1 MRVLHA
7 MPRAG
12 SASGRGARL
21 LLLVTGL
28 FAFPAPAPAQL
39 ASDLE
44 AFEQRIATA
53 VKQVAPSVVALSIER
68 EASGTMRPDR
78 PAGLVPSQA
87 DEWLRL
93 LLYRR
98 PTRVQVS
105 GVIASRKG
113 HVLTTYTHLRGK
125 LRRIAVR
132 LPDGKDRKAELVGF
146 DQRRDLALVRADLP
160 DPVVPVF
167 ASDLPKV
174 GDWVVAVGRVPDP
187 AEPTATTGIV
197 SARRR
202 MRGAAVQID
211 AELNYGNAGGA
222 VVNLDGKLLGIAC
235 NITERAQWGQ
245 NSGVGFAV
253 TWDRVEDL
261 LPRLRDGLKS
271 AVPPRP
277 YIGVR
282 PAEGA
287 LDVKGA
293 AIDEVIPGGPAAAA
307 GLRDGD
313 LILRV
318 DDQTIRNWG
327 DLVRAIRKHKVGDEI
342 RITVDRL
349 GEKKVFRVTIGQ
361 LDHE

>member
-1 MRVLHA
+1 
-7 MPRAG
+7 
-12 SASGRGARL
+12 
-21 LLLVTGL
+21 
-28 FAFPAPAPAQL
+28 
-39 ASDLE
+39 
-44 AFEQRIATA
+44 
-53 VKQVAPSVVALSIER
+53 
-68 EASGTMRPDR
+68 
-78 PAGLVPSQA
+78 
-87 DEWLRL
+87 
-93 LLYRR
+93 
-98 PTRVQVS
+98 
-105 GVIASRKG
+105 
-113 HVLTTYTHLRGK
+113 
-125 LRRIAVR
+125 
-132 LPDGKDRKAELVGF
+132 
-146 DQRRDLALVRADLP
+146 
-160 DPVVPVF
+160 
-167 ASDLPKV
+167 
-174 GDWVVAVGRVPDP
+174 
-187 AEPTATTGIV
+187 
-197 SARRR
+197 

-222 VVNLDGKLLGIAC
+222 VVDLDGKLLGIAC

-261 LPRLRDGLKS
+261 LPRLQDGLKS

-313 LILRV
+313 LILRI

-327 DLVRAIRKHKVGDEI
+327 DLVRAIRKRKVGDEV